1 MEPIEMLSVILISSD
16 PIEDVYKRLNDEVEK
31 QFCACETAIMMFQ
44 MFGVEAKQKNQY
56 ETYGRRRNGCLIIII
71 GALILKWT

>member
-44 MFGVEAKQKNQY
+44 MFGVY
-56 ETYGRRRNGCLIIII
+56 R
-71 GALILKWT
+71 GAEFNVEPKR